1 MPIKYR
7 TLAQSNP
14 AANTPTVIYTVP
26 ANTQTV
32 VSTFQ
37 VCNQNVNAAAF
48 FISTQVAGASLAN
61 SQYVAFNTTV
71 PGYDSI
77 SFTIGMALGNTDTV
91 TVQANTPNI
100 SFVMFGSEIT

>member
-1 MPIKYR
+1 MTIKYR
-7 TLAQSNP
+7 TLAQANP
-14 AANTPTVIYTVP
+14 SANTPTVIYTVP

-37 VCNQNVNAAAF
+37 VCNLSAYAGAF
-48 FISTQVAGASLAN
+48 YISTQVAGVSLAN
-61 SQYVAFNTTV
+61 NQYVAYNTTV

-91 TVQANTPNI
+91 TVQANTN
-100 SFVMFGSEIT
+100 SVTFVMFGSEIT